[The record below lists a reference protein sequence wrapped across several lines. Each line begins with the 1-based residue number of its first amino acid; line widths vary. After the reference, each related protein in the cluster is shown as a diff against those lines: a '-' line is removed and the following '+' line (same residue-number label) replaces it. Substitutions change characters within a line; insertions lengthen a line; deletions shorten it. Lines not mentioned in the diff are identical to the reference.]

1 MKYIKIILTISLTII
16 KINTKKIGKRDLLD
30 ECNKY
35 SDCFNCSL
43 SKINTGKENECK
55 WKNNVCISSSNNPII
70 LDWKNQF
77 ENCNDLSSIQ
87 IQNKY
92 CGEIK
97 YEKKKKKGILQF
109 QKVNEYYGAIN
120 LFCSY
125 KFSNSYSSAS
135 YKIETKFNAKYTS
148 SSNRILIGYK
158 INYKNG
164 NSEFKNI
171 YSNLGELIFDE
182 VNNIEIYIYSSI
194 LYEESPFEIYINY
207 QKNTILI
214 SVYLI
219 IGIIIL
225 VIFICAITI
234 YCFTRKLSIQN
245 IIREEEI
252 LRRITQSF
260 SQSNQ
265 MQEIHLQN
273 LTRKIENLLNNP
285 NLLGKRIC
293 KKEYERYGTN
303 CTICLE
309 ELKVDVDEVSLTPCY
324 HVFHFDCLSNWLRKN
339 ITNIKCPNCNMDLS
353 PEEDNS
359 ENSENNGAYSNRE
372 NHYFTESV
380 AINNNNNR
388 AQFNNFARVSH
399 NTINNIGESQN
410 SRNVNNRYRNVNDN
424 NNNNNN
430 YNNNNNNNNN
440 NNTNINNNNNNN
452 NINRESRVSNRNFQS
467 IKDIDGLES
476 LDI

>member
-16 KINTKKIGKRDLLD
+16 KINTKKIGKRVLLD

-171 YSNLGELIFDE
+171 YSNLGELLFDE
-182 VNNIEIYIYSSI
+182 VNNIEIYIFSSI
-194 LYEESPFEIYINY
+194 LYEESPFEININY
-207 QKNTILI
+207 QKNSILI
-214 SVYLI
+214 SIYII
-219 IGIIIL
+219 IGIIVL
-225 VIFICAITI
+225 VIFICAII
-234 YCFTRKLSIQN
+234 
-245 IIREEEI
+245 
-252 LRRITQSF
+252 
-260 SQSNQ
+260 
-265 MQEIHLQN
+265 
-273 LTRKIENLLNNP
+273 
-285 NLLGKRIC
+285 
-293 KKEYERYGTN
+293 
-303 CTICLE
+303 
-309 ELKVDVDEVSLTPCY
+309 V
-324 HVFHFDCLSNWLRKN
+324 
-339 ITNIKCPNCNMDLS
+339 
-353 PEEDNS
+353 
-359 ENSENNGAYSNRE
+359 
-372 NHYFTESV
+372 
-380 AINNNNNR
+380 
-388 AQFNNFARVSH
+388 
-399 NTINNIGESQN
+399 
-410 SRNVNNRYRNVNDN
+410 
-424 NNNNNN
+424 
-430 YNNNNNNNNN
+430 
-440 NNTNINNNNNNN
+440 
-452 NINRESRVSNRNFQS
+452 
-467 IKDIDGLES
+467 
-476 LDI
+476 

>member
-1 MKYIKIILTISLTII
+1 MKYINIIIIISLIII
-16 KINTKKIGKRDLLD
+16 KIKSTETSKRYLLD
-30 ECNKY
+30 DCNKY
-35 SDCFNCSL
+35 SDCFNCSICGK
-43 SKINTGKENECK
+43 SKENFCECT
-55 WKNNVCISSSNNPII
+55 WRKNSCVSSSNNPIT
-70 LDWKNQF
+70 LDWRNNF
-77 ENCNDLSSIQ
+77 ESCDDLSSIQ

-171 YSNLGELIFDE
+171 YSNLGELLFDE
-182 VNNIEIYIYSSI
+182 VNNIEIYIFSSI
-194 LYEESPFEIYINY
+194 LYEENPFEININY
-207 QKNTILI
+207 QKNSILI
-214 SVYLI
+214 SIYII
-219 IGIIIL
+219 IGIIVL

-293 KKEYERYGTN
+293 KKG
-303 CTICLE
+303 I
-309 ELKVDVDEVSLTPCY
+309 
-324 HVFHFDCLSNWLRKN
+324 
-339 ITNIKCPNCNMDLS
+339 
-353 PEEDNS
+353 
-359 ENSENNGAYSNRE
+359 
-372 NHYFTESV
+372 
-380 AINNNNNR
+380 
-388 AQFNNFARVSH
+388 
-399 NTINNIGESQN
+399 
-410 SRNVNNRYRNVNDN
+410 
-424 NNNNNN
+424 
-430 YNNNNNNNNN
+430 
-440 NNTNINNNNNNN
+440 
-452 NINRESRVSNRNFQS
+452 
-467 IKDIDGLES
+467 
-476 LDI
+476 